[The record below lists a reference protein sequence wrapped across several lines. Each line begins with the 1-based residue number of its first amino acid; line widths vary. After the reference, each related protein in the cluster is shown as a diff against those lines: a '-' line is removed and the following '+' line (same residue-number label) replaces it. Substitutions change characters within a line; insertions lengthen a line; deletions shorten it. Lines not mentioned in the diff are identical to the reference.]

1 MRNGITYDIE
11 INGVAEDKDLSLII
25 KDSIIMDVANQGND
39 EVEFVYSRE
48 N

>member
-25 KDSIIMDVANQGND
+25 KDSIIMDIGNNKND
-39 EVEFVYSRE
+39 EKAI
-48 N
+48 NL